1 MEGIIFETLPSLI
14 THEIFDLENIKRK
27 EKDKILK
34 YFRGL
39 VGEPS
44 QLGDYQENDAVGRP
58 VQIKILG
65 DYAIT
70 FWADHAVSEV
80 KVTKIEKADQK

>member
-1 MEGIIFETLPSLI
+1 LTTYRVLI
-14 THEIFDLENIKRK
+14 THEIFNLENIKRK
-27 EKDKILK
+27 EKDRILN

-39 VGEPS
+39 VTDPS
-44 QLGDYQENDAVGRP
+44 QHGDYQENDDVGRP

-70 FWADHAVSEV
+70 FSADNAVSEV